1 VFDGTRKQDWPDG
14 PDKPVMLVVD
24 DRVSPEAAERIRAR
38 LEEVRQEIAQAEAG
52 DIPVS
57 VAIGFYRRTT

>member
-1 VFDGTRKQDWPDG
+1 
-14 PDKPVMLVVD
+14 MLVFD

-38 LEEVRQEIAQAEAG
+38 VEDVTREISEAEVG

-57 VAIGFYRRTT
+57 AAIGFYRPAT